1 MTAPAAPPGALRTT
15 RLALPGPWL
24 RTVLAACA
32 ATLASGAATHGH
44 APAARVHSARPHSED
59 LGLGETGEAPAAPR
73 GRRATMSSRM
83 MRQEVTAEASFS
95 EVDPD
100 RNQLESDEDEK
111 VETKSG
117 GAPEEAE
124 EPPKPGETE
133 DDPPEK
139 KAATAD
145 GPPGPKGKR
154 GAMGPVGA
162 AGEPGVPGA
171 AGPPGDPGA
180 KGEPGEEATM
190 PKGVIPMMYVY
201 AVAGFNVLM
210 LIVLAV
216 ALNAAVTS
224 KFGKKSQAQAP
235 ILDQSADGGGDA
247 YADEDWGEEDEDK

>member
-44 APAARVHSARPHSED
+44 APAARVHSARLHPED
-59 LGLGETGEAPAAPR
+59 LGLAETGEAPAAPR
-73 GRRATMSSRM
+73 GRRATTSSRM
-83 MRQEVTAEASFS
+83 MRQEVTAEASLI
-95 EVDPD
+95 DPD
-100 RNQLESDEDEK
+100 RNQLEGDEEEK
-111 VETKSG
+111 VEAKSD

-124 EPPKPGETE
+124 EPPKPAESE
-133 DDPPEK
+133 DPPAK
-139 KAATAD
+139 KAAAD

-154 GAMGPVGA
+154 GAMGPAGA

>member
-1 MTAPAAPPGALRTT
+1 
-15 RLALPGPWL
+15 
-24 RTVLAACA
+24 
-32 ATLASGAATHGH
+32 
-44 APAARVHSARPHSED
+44 
-59 LGLGETGEAPAAPR
+59 
-73 GRRATMSSRM
+73 M
-83 MRQEVTAEASFS
+83 MRQEVTAEASFI
-95 EVDPD
+95 DPD

-162 AGEPGVPGA
+162 AGE
-171 AGPPGDPGA
+171 PGDPGA

>member
-1 MTAPAAPPGALRTT
+1 
-15 RLALPGPWL
+15 
-24 RTVLAACA
+24 
-32 ATLASGAATHGH
+32 
-44 APAARVHSARPHSED
+44 
-59 LGLGETGEAPAAPR
+59 
-73 GRRATMSSRM
+73 M
-83 MRQEVTAEASFS
+83 MRQEVTAEASF
-95 EVDPD
+95 VDPD

-111 VETKSG
+111 GETKSG

-145 GPPGPKGKR
+145 GPPGPKGNR
-154 GAMGPVGA
+154 GAM
-162 AGEPGVPGA
+162 
-171 AGPPGDPGA
+171 
-180 KGEPGEEATM
+180 GEPGEEATM

-247 YADEDWGEEDEDK
+247 YADEDWGEEDEDKQ